1 MKLTTPRIIEAI
13 AFILITAGINYEIV
27 IGGDVG
33 LFAITGGSILALYG
47 DMRYRVGK
55 LEGKMELISKS
66 VKVIMDNN
74 KGEK

>member
-1 MKLTTPRIIEAI
+1 MKPLIIEII
-13 AFILITAGINYEIV
+13 AFILISIGINYEII

-33 LFAITGGSILALYG
+33 WLSICGGGILVAYG

-66 VKVIMDNN
+66 MKVIMNNN
-74 KGEK
+74 KGK

>member
-1 MKLTTPRIIEAI
+1 MKPSTPLIIEII
-13 AFILITAGINYEIV
+13 AFILITVGINYELV
-27 IGGDVG
+27 VGGDVG
-33 LFAITGGSILALYG
+33 WLSICGGGILVAYG

-74 KGEK
+74 KVKN